1 MALHR
6 LFHHLL
12 VTENRG
18 LVIQPDS
25 KWDGALNF
33 LFEILGISDANFAA
47 HIDDRKSISGWSVYL
62 NSAQVREKS
71 RQQNCVILSV
81 TKQS

>member
-12 VTENRG
+12 VAENRG

-25 KWDGALNF
+25 KWDGPLNF